1 LPRVTRWRNR
11 LCDLWRTL
19 ARLPQRLAE
28 GNEYGA
34 WVPFACAVGIFVC
47 AFYGLAYSLF
57 PFLVVDR
64 TTIWD
69 AASAPESLMIILV
82 GACVV
87 LPVILA
93 YTVFAWRV
101 FGGKARLLSYG

>member
-1 LPRVTRWRNR
+1 
-11 LCDLWRTL
+11 
-19 ARLPQRLAE
+19 
-28 GNEYGA
+28 
-34 WVPFACAVGIFVC
+34 
-47 AFYGLAYSLF
+47 
-57 PFLVVDR
+57 VVDR